1 MRMERKMAS
10 LEEMYYDPNYESMS
24 CQLNCGFV
32 LFFPRGD
39 DGFEVWNR
47 MILHKARGCEKD
59 AKYIRKDQS

>member
-1 MRMERKMAS
+1 MADVGD
-10 LEEMYYDPNYESMS
+10 LFHDPNYESMS

-32 LFFPRGD
+32 LFFLRGD

-59 AKYIRKDQS
+59 QKYIRKGQN

>member
-1 MRMERKMAS
+1 MERKMPEIAD
-10 LEEMYYDPNYESMS
+10 MFHDPNYESMS

-59 AKYIRKDQS
+59 QKYIQRGQN